1 MVFSSGIFLFLFLP
15 LVLILYYLPF
25 IKSRTYKNTVLLL
38 ASIFFYAWGEPF
50 FVFVM
55 LAMIVINWYVGRRIE
70 ESTSHRVKKTLM
82 LTASILD
89 MSVLFVFKYIS
100 FVSRNIALL
109 IHTEAYVVDIALPIG
124 ISFFTFQI
132 MSYVFDI
139 YYGKAKAQKSV
150 WNVALY
156 ISMFPQLIAGPIV
169 RYETVALEMENRN
182 ENYAEIC
189 QGACRFLY
197 GLSKKVLLS
206 NNMGKIADVYFAS
219 PDANSVLGAWLGA
232 VAYTLQIYFD
242 FSGYS
247 DMAIGLGQMFGFH
260 FTENFNY
267 PYISKSVTEFW
278 RRWHISLSTWFRDY
292 IYIPLG
298 GNRVKKSRLFFNLF
312 VVWLF
317 TGIWHGANW
326 TFIAWGLLYY
336 VFLMIE
342 KILGLDKKGTKN
354 IFTLILKHCYTMVIV
369 ICLWVIFNSASI
381 TKAWSFLLGMFGLN
395 GNALT
400 DADTISLL
408 HSNAICLGICIL
420 AATPIGKVIGKH
432 CGNLFIGKVGY
443 ILWTLFIMVTSI
455 AVVINSSYNPFIY
468 FNF

>member
-1 MVFSSGIFLFLFLP
+1 MVFSSGIFLFIFLP
-15 LVLILYYLPF
+15 LVILLYYNPI
-25 IKSRTYKNTVLLL
+25 IKNRTYKNTILLL
-38 ASIFFYAWGEPF
+38 ASLFFYAWGEPL

-55 LAMIVINWYVGRRIE
+55 LLMIGINWFVGLKIE
-70 ESTSHRVKKTLM
+70 EMTQRQIQKRWVIAVS
-82 LTASILD
+82 ALD
-89 MSVLFVFKYIS
+89 LSVLFVFKYIS
-100 FVSRNIALL
+100 FVSKNIALL
-109 IHTEAYVVDIALPIG
+109 IHTEQYVIDIALPIG

-139 YYGKAKAQKSV
+139 YYGNAKAQKSV

-169 RYETVALEMENRN
+169 RYETVALEIEERH
-182 ENYAEIC
+182 ENYAEIS
-189 QGACRFLY
+189 QGVCRFIY

-219 PDANSVLGAWLGA
+219 PADNSVAGAWLGA
-232 VAYTLQIYFD
+232 IAYTLQIYFD

-247 DMAIGLGQMFGFH
+247 DMAIGLGKMFGFH

-267 PYISKSVTEFW
+267 PYISGSITEFW

-298 GNRVKKSRLFFNLF
+298 GNRVKKSRWFFNMF
-312 VVWLF
+312 VVWMF

-326 TFIAWGLLYY
+326 TFLAWGLLYY

-342 KILGLDKKGTKN
+342 KVTGIDKKGN
-354 IFTLILKHCYTMVIV
+354 HNFFALIAKHLYTMVIV
-369 ICLWVIFNSASI
+369 ISLWVIFNSSSI
-381 TKAWSFLLGMFGLN
+381 GTAGSFLAGMFGI
-395 GNALT
+395 GEHALIDEET
-400 DADTISLL
+400 VSLL
-408 HSNAICLGICIL
+408 QTNAVCLGIALL
-420 AATPIGKVIGKH
+420 ASTPVKNAIPKKLRDTVLVKGA
-432 CGNLFIGKVGY
+432 Y
-443 ILWTLFIMVTSI
+443 IVWTLILLLTSV